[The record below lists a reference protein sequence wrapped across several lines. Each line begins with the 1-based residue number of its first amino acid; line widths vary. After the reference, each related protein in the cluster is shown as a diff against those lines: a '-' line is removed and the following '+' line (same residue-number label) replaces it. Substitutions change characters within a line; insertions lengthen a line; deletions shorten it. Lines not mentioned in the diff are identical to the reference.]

1 MAKKMSAMLI
11 SLFTMYKLNQG
22 YMVKPSGG
30 WHLSNPTK
38 ILREYTVSVP
48 IIPDIDQGGQF
59 NFIEI
64 SNDLYDLGDTKIY
77 TIDWLC
83 FYFSFPRCGKSYKLK
98 L

>member
-22 YMVKPSGG
+22 YMVKPAGG

-48 IIPDIDQGGQF
+48 IIPDID
-59 NFIEI
+59 
-64 SNDLYDLGDTKIY
+64 
-77 TIDWLC
+77 
-83 FYFSFPRCGKSYKLK
+83 
-98 L
+98 